1 MLKKML
7 HKQFSETEELSYR
20 RPLQIAEVFVSDGG
34 DAFPI
39 CPKCRVPF
47 DVEYQRYCS
56 YCGQC
61 LKWTYYSRAKKVYSK
76 HKQREQTSKGSY
88 AS

>member
-1 MLKKML
+1 MPKKML

-20 RPLQIAEVFVSDGG
+20 KPLQIAEVFISDGG

-39 CPKCRVPF
+39 CPKCKVPF

-61 LKWTYYSRAKKVYSK
+61 LKWTYYSRARIVRSK
-76 HKQREQTSKGSY
+76 NRQD
-88 AS
+88 ASNAI